1 MIRRLTL
8 ILLWFI
14 LLGAGQVHV
23 SKFTANVSTQNSR
36 EIQVKWTVDTEQEVA
51 QYRLERKMVQDNDFK
66 PIARIAVS
74 TTPPTKT
81 YQFTDKNVFKTTS
94 GTEPVVYALYVDFQ
108 NGDTK
113 YIGQAEV
120 NYTTTAIRRTW
131 GSIKAMFQ

>member
-1 MIRRLTL
+1 
-8 ILLWFI
+8 LWF
-14 LLGAGQVHV
+14 LFLGAGQVHV
-23 SKFTANVSTQNSR
+23 SKFTANVSIQNSR
-36 EIQVKWTVDTEQEVA
+36 EIQVKWTVDTEQEVT

-66 PIARIAVS
+66 PISNIAVS
-74 TTPPTKT
+74 TIPPTKI